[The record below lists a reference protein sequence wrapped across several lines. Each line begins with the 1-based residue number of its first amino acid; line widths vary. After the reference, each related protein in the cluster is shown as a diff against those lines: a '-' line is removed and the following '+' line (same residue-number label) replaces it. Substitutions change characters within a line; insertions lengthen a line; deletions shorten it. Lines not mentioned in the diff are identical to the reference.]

1 MKDLQ
6 LYELLKDA
14 YESTT
19 KNYNRFKKV
28 IESTKWDNTFSADGE
43 HYFIKDNFT
52 LTIENI
58 DPFKEA
64 WKPTVWIGSDYYK
77 MLNNIEKEI
86 LKDLEEMD
94 AETSQY
100 ENMKENYINLSSQE
114 KEEYYKQIAA
124 AYNCTERE
132 AKRATN
138 YFAYDCK
145 EIVNN

>member
-1 MKDLQ
+1 
-6 LYELLKDA
+6 
-14 YESTT
+14 
-19 KNYNRFKKV
+19 
-28 IESTKWDNTFSADGE
+28 
-43 HYFIKDNFT
+43 
-52 LTIENI
+52 
-58 DPFKEA
+58 
-64 WKPTVWIGSDYYK
+64 
-77 MLNNIEKEI
+77 MLNNVEKEI

-114 KEEYYKQIAA
+114 KVEYYKQIAA
-124 AYNCTERE
+124 IYNCTERE